1 MFLMRHVPQDAFS
14 SRFDLLSTAVHGR
27 KQVPVTYADG
37 EDFLKR
43 IECVGVFLNEPFC
56 PQVRKDLTRKAS

>member
-27 KQVPVTYADG
+27 KQVPVTYADE
-37 EDFLKR
+37 EDFLK
-43 IECVGVFLNEPFC
+43 
-56 PQVRKDLTRKAS
+56 KD